1 MEAERCRYRGTVNVI
16 VRARA
21 GGVKG
26 PRAGGT
32 EADGPVLAL
41 KQSNRMGDTGKRNFP
56 ISPLWDSRERREE
69 MGGQIVREKRAKS
82 RP

>member
-41 KQSNRMGDTGKRNFP
+41 KQSNRLGDTGKRNFP
-56 ISPLWDSRERREE
+56 IGPLGFERKERGNGGTDCKRET
-69 MGGQIVREKRAKS
+69 S
-82 RP
+82 

>member
-41 KQSNRMGDTGKRNFP
+41 KQSNRMGDAGKRNFP
-56 ISPLWDSRERREE
+56 ISPLGFEREE
-69 MGGQIVREKRAKS
+69 RGNGGTDCKRETS
-82 RP
+82 